1 MSYFTSYDSLQRE
14 WNDSYDK
21 LEKEF
26 AGVDKEKFDL
36 LRDVLT
42 KDSDKKEVEQFYN
55 KTILQNFWVFS
66 F

>member
-36 LRDVLT
+36 LRDVLN
-42 KDSDKKEVEQFYN
+42 KDSDKKVEQFLAKYEECY
-55 KTILQNFWVFS
+55 ILREF
-66 F
+66 